1 MSVHAS
7 RLSRLSNTTAINVHH
22 GLTGNPI
29 CIASRVMPERIGGSR
44 TLYKVRVLSQ
54 FDQTLGI
61 LNSVNFVTSSLFI
74 AIPVLLDLLLAGEN
88 LFRVNDAFD
97 NKATCVVNTLGDMI
111 GYLTV
116 VVDDF
121 LITAGGNI
129 LYKVIH

>member
-1 MSVHAS
+1 
-7 RLSRLSNTTAINVHH
+7 
-22 GLTGNPI
+22 
-29 CIASRVMPERIGGSR
+29 
-44 TLYKVRVLSQ
+44 VLSQ

-111 GYLTV
+111 GNLTV

-121 LITAGGNI
+121 LISAGGNI
-129 LYKVIH
+129 LYRVVH